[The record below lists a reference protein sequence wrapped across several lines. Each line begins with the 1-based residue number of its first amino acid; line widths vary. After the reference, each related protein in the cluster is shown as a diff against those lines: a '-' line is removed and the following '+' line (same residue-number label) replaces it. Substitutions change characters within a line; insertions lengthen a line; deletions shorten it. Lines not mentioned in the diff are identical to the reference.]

1 MPSKTSTRTNQSQ
14 NQRQRQRPSRPLVSK
29 RVTINPAAMRD
40 VIGKDGA
47 TVKGIARMCRDGCRI
62 QRASDANGNWIAG
75 CFQVTAYSQSAL
87 LAAEM
92 FLKEKATKVA
102 KATTTPQRTVRK
114 AQTKAPVSRFA
125 ALVSDGEEEE
135 EEEVVVESTSYAN
148 VAKTKQAP
156 VQLAHGFH
164 TAGDIR
170 SRKRENWQRRQA
182 RYAQMDQAYDTYLST
197 WQGTDGS
204 LPVDPDTWKGNWW
217 RQNPWQ
223 NTTVSQ
229 DSEEVTAPVA
239 EFQTVATDFPSL
251 GGGAGQTAQV
261 KGVWGSKRTVQ
272 EVTAD
277 PQETTIAPP
286 EPAALETLGRKTV
299 SDLPKSVGHTPV
311 MRMPMPV
318 IQPISTS
325 GDAWSDDEE
334 LPDLSDPFSNAN
346 LDSWDNATWA

>member
-1 MPSKTSTRTNQSQ
+1 MPSNTSTRTNQSQ
-14 NQRQRQRPSRPLVSK
+14 NQRQHQRPSRPLVSK

-62 QRASDANGNWIAG
+62 QRAEDANGNWIEG
-75 CFQVTAYSQSAL
+75 CFQVRAYSQSAL

-92 FLKEKATKVA
+92 FLKKKATEVA
-102 KATTTPQRTVRK
+102 KAMTTPQRTVRK
-114 AQTKAPVSRFA
+114 AKAKAPVSRFA
-125 ALVSDGEEEE
+125 ALASDGEEEE
-135 EEEVVVESTSYAN
+135 REEVVGESTSYAS
-148 VAKTKQAP
+148 VAKTQQAP

-164 TAGDIR
+164 MTGDIR
-170 SRKRENWQRRQA
+170 SRKRDNWQRRQA
-182 RYAQMDQAYDTYLST
+182 RYAQMDSAYDTYLST

-229 DSEEVTAPVA
+229 DSKMVTAA
-239 EFQTVATDFPSL
+239 TEEFQAATADFPSL
-251 GGGAGQTAQV
+251 GGGAGQPAQV
-261 KGVWGSKRTVQ
+261 AGVWGSKRTVQ

-277 PQETTIAPP
+277 PEETTIAPP

-299 SDLPKSVGHTPV
+299 STLPKSIGATPA
-311 MRMPMPV
+311 MPMPV
-318 IQPISTS
+318 IQPISTW
-325 GDAWSDDEE
+325 GDDEE